1 MVLYKDSGTH
11 RTICIYRESLMGTAT
26 GRSLFAKGLEMLET
40 STVVLVAL
48 ASYTKV
54 GSIHAV
60 LVIAFVMMGRRL

>member
-1 MVLYKDSGTH
+1 
-11 RTICIYRESLMGTAT
+11 MGTAT